1 MDFALSDEQK
11 MIYQYGENLAK
22 DFDRQY
28 WMDCA
33 DASRFP
39 EEMYKKVAEDGFVG
53 LMVPEAYG
61 GASLGMFEMG
71 LFNEGLSEQG
81 TPLLSLVIGATMCL
95 GAISKHGTEEQKQFY
110 LPPSCRGETRFCFG
124 ITESDAGTNT
134 IRINTV
140 AKPQPNGRF
149 KLSGGKTFITDAKE
163 SDYMLLVTRTTPHT
177 EVKRK
182 TEGFTLF
189 IVDTKAKGI
198 EMQPID
204 LSVPIPEVQYQMFF
218 DEVDLGPEQVLGE
231 VGKGFEVLFDSL
243 NPERILVG
251 SICVGLGRYALSR
264 AVEYASERTV
274 FKGPIGAYQALQHP
288 LARAKTDLEAASLL
302 THKAAC
308 LFDQGKPC
316 AGEANMAKL
325 AASEA
330 CVNAVDA
337 ALQCFGGNGY
347 TKEYGIFDLY
357 PIARLMKTIPFNN
370 EMVLNYI
377 GEHVMGLPRSY

>member
-11 MIYQYGENLAK
+11 MIHQYGENIAK
-22 DFDRQY
+22 DFGREY
-28 WMDCA
+28 WMECA
-33 DASRFP
+33 DAPRFP

-61 GASLGMFEMG
+61 GAGLGMFEMG

-95 GAISKHGTEEQKQFY
+95 GAISKHGTEEQKQYY
-110 LPPSCRGETRFCFG
+110 LPPSCRGDTRFCFG

-140 AKPQPNGRF
+140 AKPQADGRF
-149 KLSGGKTFITDAKE
+149 KLNGGKTFITDARE
-163 SDYMLLVTRTTPHT
+163 SDYMLLVTRTTPYA
-177 EVKRK
+177 EAKSK
-182 TEGFTLF
+182 TDGFTLF

-204 LSVPIPEVQYQMFF
+204 MSVPIPELQYQVFF
-218 DEVDLGPEQVLGE
+218 DDVDLGPEQVLGE

-288 LARAKTDLEAASLL
+288 LAKAKTELETASLL
-302 THKAAC
+302 THKAAW

-316 AGEANMAKL
+316 AGEANMSKL

-377 GEHVMGLPRSY
+377 GERVLGLPRSY